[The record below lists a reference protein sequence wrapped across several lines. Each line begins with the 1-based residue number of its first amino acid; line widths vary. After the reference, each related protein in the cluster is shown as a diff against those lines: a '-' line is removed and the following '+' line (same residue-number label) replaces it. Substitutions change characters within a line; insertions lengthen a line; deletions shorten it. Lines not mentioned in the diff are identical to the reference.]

1 LPEIS
6 LHDMLWGMKPL
17 FRLCALLI
25 VLGGQGVASAR
36 TVDITIL
43 HTTDLHGYVWPT
55 TSYEGQ
61 TNVGGFLRCAARIAQ
76 IQKENPST
84 ILIDCGDTFQGSAES
99 YLAKG
104 RLIIDGLNFMH
115 YDAWVLGNHE
125 FDWGPET
132 LRSLH
137 DLVEVPFLA
146 ANIRFNS
153 VGENWLPK
161 IKPYHV
167 IDKEGIRIAVIGLVT
182 PGIPRWSRPYL
193 LNGAQFIDSAESLA
207 EILPAVKAERP
218 DIIVV
223 AMHQGHKV
231 RGDDFANQVQKVAR
245 TFPEIDVLLGGHSHT
260 PVEDMRIG
268 NVLFSQAGYHGI
280 WLGRVKLQYDTVQK
294 KVTEKRGMLEVMND
308 TIPYHEGLLAKWQNE
323 LNESGDKLSQVLG
336 ETAVELSPVPDDHGQ
351 STMQQ
356 LICRAIADGTK
367 AEFVLHGSLGDES
380 IPPGQL
386 LYRDAWRMV
395 PYENTI
401 GLVYLTPQEI
411 KEVLIENYSRPVTPH
426 SFGTFNLQFSMNKVD
441 GEIEIDNLRDG
452 KGELL
457 HPRKRYR
464 VALNSY
470 VLASG
475 GERYLKTRKLAEL
488 PESRLTMIDK
498 DTRAMVMDYI
508 RKNSPLNVEL
518 LNEVVHAD

>member
-1 LPEIS
+1 LPETA
-6 LHDMLWGMKPL
+6 LHDMLWGMKQL
-17 FRLCALLI
+17 FRLCTLLI
-25 VLGGQGVASAR
+25 VFGGTGIAPAR

-43 HTTDLHGYVWPT
+43 HTTDLHGHVWPT

-76 IQKENPST
+76 IQKEIPST
-84 ILIDCGDTFQGSAES
+84 ILIDCGDTFQGAAES

-104 RLIIDGLNFMH
+104 RLMIDGLNFMQ

-125 FDWGPET
+125 FDWGPDA

-137 DLVEVPFLA
+137 DMVEVPFLA
-146 ANIRFNS
+146 ANIHFNS
-153 VGENWLPK
+153 AGENWLPK

-167 IDKEGIRIAVIGLVT
+167 LDKEGIRIAVIGLVT

-193 LNGAQFIDSAESLA
+193 LNGAQFIDSAEALA
-207 EILPAVKAERP
+207 EIMPAVKAERP

-231 RGDDFANQVQKVAR
+231 RGDDFANQIQKVAR
-245 TFPEIDVLLGGHSHT
+245 TFPEIDIMLGGHSHT

-280 WLGRVKLQYDTVQK
+280 WLGRVDLRFDTVEK
-294 KVTEKRGMLEVMND
+294 KVIAKRGMLEVMND
-308 TIPYHEGLLAKWQNE
+308 TIPYHEGLLAKWKNE
-323 LNESGDKLSQVLG
+323 LDVSGDKLANVFG
-336 ETAVELSPVPDDHGQ
+336 ETKVELSTVPDKYGQ

-356 LICRAIADGTK
+356 LICRAIAEETK

-380 IPPGQL
+380 IPPGTL
-386 LYRDAWRMV
+386 FYRDAWRMV

-401 GLVYLTPQEI
+401 GVVNLTPQEI
-411 KEVLIENYSRPVTPH
+411 KDILVENYSRPVTAH
-426 SFGTFNLQFSMNKVD
+426 SFGTYNLRFSLNHAD
-441 GEIEIDNLRDG
+441 GVIEIDNLRDG
-452 KGELL
+452 QGEML

-498 DTRAMVMDYI
+498 DTRAMVVDYI
-508 RKNSPLNVEL
+508 RENSPLNDEL
-518 LNEVVHAD
+518 LNEVIHAD